1 MADYKLYVKNGDFEF
16 SAEGPEAMVLRDL
29 EMWKALAFDPQNK
42 PTERSEGAYQ
52 GRTMENETDPSD
64 LSRIFVSDEKKG
76 TVSLKL
82 FPRSEDK
89 NPASL
94 LLLLLGFRQL
104 LQKDEVMVTELKAAL
119 KQSGCVIDRIDDIA
133 GKSLSSGLINKGGRG
148 KGGRYSLTNAGVRA
162 AQELIFA
169 TLQQ

>member
-1 MADYKLYVKNGDFEF
+1 
-16 SAEGPEAMVLRDL
+16 
-29 EMWKALAFDPQNK
+29 
-42 PTERSEGAYQ
+42 
-52 GRTMENETDPSD
+52 MENETDPSD